1 VGDGELKTASCK
13 AKARRLQNKLAEDIR
28 RFLGL
33 PEEDVKPALMGE
45 MGMDIKL
52 SEKARAVFPMAV
64 EAKNTETLK
73 IWAAIKQAED
83 HAEKEGLKPL
93 VAFTRNRHGI
103 YVVLK
108 WEDFLEL
115 VTNGK

>member
-1 VGDGELKTASCK
+1 MA
-13 AKARRLQNKLAEDIR
+13 AR
-28 RFLGL
+28 
-33 PEEDVKPALMGE
+33 
-45 MGMDIKL
+45 
-52 SEKARAVFPMAV
+52 
-64 EAKNTETLK
+64 
-73 IWAAIKQAED
+73 
-83 HAEKEGLKPL
+83 KPL